1 MGFTIP
7 GTVPDLLGTEFGVE
21 QPVLGLFFPLK
32 LTILTELKEVKMKS
46 RFTGGNPEWGS
57 LELPGCYLS

>member
-21 QPVLGLFFPLK
+21 QPVLGLFFSP
-32 LTILTELKEVKMKS
+32 
-46 RFTGGNPEWGS
+46 
-57 LELPGCYLS
+57 